1 MQADKRKSVRLF
13 YGTHDP
19 ESTAYR
25 EAFADWEAAGV
36 QIMSVFSA
44 DGKGYVQ
51 DVFEKVWA
59 LRAKPACIECISRT
73 GPCLHVQLC
82 LALQENEISE
92 GSSVAVILCGHK
104 EMCQAIT
111 KQMQDVGVAT
121 ERILTNF

>member
-1 MQADKRKSVRLF
+1 MQMRFID
-13 YGTHDP
+13 
-19 ESTAYR
+19 
-25 EAFADWEAAGV
+25 
-36 QIMSVFSA
+36 
-44 DGKGYVQ
+44 
-51 DVFEKVWA
+51 A
-59 LRAKPACIECISRT
+59 LECV
-73 GPCLHVQLC
+73 HMHMC

>member
-1 MQADKRKSVRLF
+1 MGF
-13 YGTHDP
+13 
-19 ESTAYR
+19 ESIFPR
-25 EAFADWEAAGV
+25 MCF
-36 QIMSVFSA
+36 MN
-44 DGKGYVQ
+44 
-51 DVFEKVWA
+51 A
-59 LRAKPACIECISRT
+59 LE
-73 GPCLHVQLC
+73 PCHKHVC